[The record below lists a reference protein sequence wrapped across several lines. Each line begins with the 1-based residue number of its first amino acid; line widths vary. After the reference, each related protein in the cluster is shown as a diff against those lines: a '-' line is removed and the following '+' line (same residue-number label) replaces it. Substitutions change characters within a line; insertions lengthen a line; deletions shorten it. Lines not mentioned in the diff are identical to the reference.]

1 MLELIWLSFVTLAFC
16 WISVVSKSPWYFV
29 GAMPCDCSGLGEIAE
44 PSEGFSGQPK
54 YSLYHKFFSPVAF
67 WARLYSVEAD
77 PLTRFGISNTFR
89 MLRYQ
94 RWRMPLR
101 KNPMGGAL
109 PEMGTNW
116 SGALLLSERMSV
128 FTSPD
133 TKMYCLKS
141 VRYLDWV
148 VDGIRSTYESVVT
161 EKHNV
166 SDYSESSKGVNQS
179 LETNSPVRPSLYRLS
194 PIQG

>member
-1 MLELIWLSFVTLAFC
+1 ML
-16 WISVVSKSPWYFV
+16 
-29 GAMPCDCSGLGEIAE
+29 CDCSGLGEIAE

-67 WARLYSVEAD
+67 CARLYSVEAD

-89 MLRYQ
+89 MFRYQ

-109 PEMGTNW
+109 PEMGTNC

-141 VRYLDWV
+141 VRYLD
-148 VDGIRSTYESVVT
+148 
-161 EKHNV
+161 
-166 SDYSESSKGVNQS
+166 
-179 LETNSPVRPSLYRLS
+179 
-194 PIQG
+194 